1 MSPPG
6 PFVQPGDTLEGF
18 LRYFWQ
24 CQIATAERED
34 PDFKHPPLPLA
45 RIKKVMKSD
54 PDVKMIS
61 ADGMEPILSLLKPL
75 IVTWNSAYSIFK
87 GL

>member
-6 PFVQPGDTLEGF
+6 PFVQPGDTLESF

-24 CQIATAERED
+24 CQITTAERDD

-45 RIKKVMKSD
+45 RIKKVMKND
-54 PDVKMIS
+54 PDVKVSTLHSRTICWS
-61 ADGMEPILSLLKPL
+61 DKCITLDDFGR
-75 IVTWNSAYSIFK
+75 W
-87 GL
+87 